1 MYASVN
7 LLPEEMKSALW
18 GFGYK
23 KENIE
28 VQFRESYTLFS
39 ASGDGRRG
47 FTLVSKNGEVK
58 SHIGSWGGSNPFE
71 KSSVDSDDTEYSLDN
86 DTFVIKGNSGE
97 SVYAYIVLN
106 KKNKF
111 GIKEAEKIFLT
122 DRQKKILYLYK
133 GLTSAG
139 RKDYLVSMKVT
150 DKEIS
155 ELIDMNLLEKKG
167 RGIGITTEGKNNCAS
182 GVY

>member
-1 MYASVN
+1 MYLATN
-7 LLPEEMKSALW
+7 FLPEEIKSVLS
-18 GFGYK
+18 GLGYRK
-23 KENIE
+23 DNIE

-39 ASGDGRRG
+39 ASGDGKRG
-47 FTLVSKNGEVK
+47 FTMVGKNGDVK

-71 KSSVDSDDTEYSLDN
+71 KNSVDSDSTEYDLDS
-86 DTFVIKGNSGE
+86 DTFVVKGNSGD
-97 SVYAYIVLN
+97 SVYAYLVVN
-106 KKNKF
+106 QNNKF
-111 GIKEAEKIFLT
+111 GIKESEKIFLT

-150 DKEIS
+150 DKEIN

-167 RGIGITTEGKNNCAS
+167 RGIGITIQGKNNCANS
-182 GVY
+182 VY